1 MYFFEN
7 FFLQYRIFQFVWEMV
22 FFAVYDFRCGRV
34 CFGNMLFFAVYLFFW
49 KHFFCRIGF
58 FWQCSERRAGPIFFR
73 GTFFPFFP
81 CKKSVEVPFF
91 SVQTFLRVINA
102 RRGDKTIGLVIFQI
116 EKIIPFNYAS
126 AYVFSS
132 ACVRAISKS
141 IHYFFISKT

>member
-1 MYFFEN
+1 LFRKHVIFCCIFNFLET
-7 FFLQYRIFQFVWEMV
+7 FFLPYRIFFGSVRRQ
-22 FFAVYDFRCGRV
+22 RV
-34 CFGNMLFFAVYLFFW
+34 LFFLVELFP
-49 KHFFCRIGF
+49 R
-58 FWQCSERRAGPIFFR
+58 
-73 GTFFPFFP
+73 FFP

>member
-58 FWQCSERRAGPIFFR
+58 FLAVFGGSGFYFFWWN
-73 GTFFPFFP
+73 FFPVFFP